1 MKKTAKI
8 FSLLLATLM
17 LAASLALFAACGD
30 SYDEEIT
37 VYNWEDYIYSKTEL
51 QNDFNEYYKA
61 KTGKTV
67 KVNYSTF
74 DTNETMLT
82 NIING
87 DAVVDVIAPSE
98 YAIEK
103 LLQHDLLEKIDKTKV
118 STISNVNSAI
128 YEAVRNVFGT
138 FTTDGG
144 ETVDITDYFVPYMW
158 GTLGILYN
166 ADVVTEADLAKGW
179 GLLWNENGNEALNG
193 KIFMKDSIRDSYC
206 AAVMYLKEY
215 NLLPDAHKNKS
226 VQELINTNDDTM
238 LAAVEELLVRQ
249 KDVLKGYE
257 VDFGKQE
264 MISEKGLV
272 DLAWS
277 GDALYAIEEAEA
289 SSSSAPALD
298 YFVPEVGGNVWF
310 DGWVIPKNAKNKEA
324 ANYFIAF
331 LNEPEIAMS
340 NMLEIGYTSAV
351 DKSVF
356 ESSEAALALLEE
368 AEYDAAEFF
377 ADERRYPEI
386 TESLGVMKDFGARN
400 DVVVAM
406 WERVVS
412 SNTDLTTLW
421 IIIGVVAVLVI
432 AGIAIFLVR
441 RNKNRRVKK

>member
-1 MKKTAKI
+1 MKKTAKLI
-8 FSLLLATLM
+8 SLLLACLM
-17 LAASLALFAACGD
+17 LAASLALFAACGGK
-30 SYDEEIT
+30 YDEEIT
-37 VYNWEDYIYSKTEL
+37 VYNWDDYIYSQRDL

-61 KTGKTV
+61 KTGKTI

-74 DTNETMLT
+74 DTNETMLAKVM
-82 NIING
+82 NG

-103 LLQHDLLEKIDKTKV
+103 LLQNDLLEKIDKSKV
-118 STISNVNSAI
+118 STMSNVNESI
-128 YEAVRNVFGT
+128 YEVVRSVFGT
-138 FTTDGG
+138 FTTNGG
-144 ETVDITDYFVPYMW
+144 ETVDITEYFVPYMW

-166 ADVVTEADLAKGW
+166 ADVVTQADLDKGW

-215 NLLPDAHKNKS
+215 DMLPDAHKNKS
-226 VQELINTNDDTM
+226 VQELMNTNDDAM
-238 LAAVEELLVRQ
+238 LAAVEQLLTKQ
-249 KDVLKGYE
+249 KTVLKGYE

-289 SSSSAPALD
+289 TSSAPRLD
-298 YFVPEVGGNVWF
+298 YFVPDVGGNVWF
-310 DGWVIPKNAKNKEA
+310 DGWVVPKNAKNKEA

-351 DKSVF
+351 DKTVLQSNQ
-356 ESSEAALALLEE
+356 AALALLAE
-368 AEYDAAEFF
+368 AEYDVDEFF
-377 ADERRYPEI
+377 ADARRYPEI
-386 TESLGVMKDFGARN
+386 TENLGVMKDFGARN

-421 IIIGVVAVLVI
+421 IIIGVVAALVI
-432 AGIAIFLVR
+432 VGIVIFAVR
-441 RNKNRRVKK
+441 RSKNRRVKR

>member
-1 MKKTAKI
+1 MKKTAKLI
-8 FSLLLATLM
+8 SLLLACLM
-17 LAASLALFAACGD
+17 LAASLALFAACGGK
-30 SYDEEIT
+30 YDEEIT
-37 VYNWEDYIYSKTEL
+37 VYNWDDYIYSQRDL

-61 KTGKTV
+61 KTGKTI

-74 DTNETMLT
+74 DTNETMLAKVM
-82 NIING
+82 NG

-103 LLQHDLLEKIDKTKV
+103 LLQNDLLEKIDKSKV
-118 STISNVNSAI
+118 STMSNVNESI
-128 YEAVRNVFGT
+128 YEVVRSVFGT
-138 FTTDGG
+138 FTTNGG
-144 ETVDITDYFVPYMW
+144 ETVDITEYFVPYMW

-166 ADVVTEADLAKGW
+166 ADVVTQADLDKGW

-215 NLLPDAHKNKS
+215 DMLPDAHKNKS
-226 VQELINTNDDTM
+226 VQELMNTNDDAM
-238 LAAVEELLVRQ
+238 LAAVEQLLTRQ
-249 KDVLKGYE
+249 KTVLKGYE

-264 MISEKGLV
+264 MITEKGLV

-289 SSSSAPALD
+289 TSSAPRLD
-298 YFVPEVGGNVWF
+298 YFVPDVGGNVWF
-310 DGWVIPKNAKNKEA
+310 DGWVVPKNAKNKEA

-351 DKSVF
+351 DKTVLQSNQ
-356 ESSEAALALLEE
+356 AALALLAE
-368 AEYDAAEFF
+368 AEYDVDEFF
-377 ADERRYPEI
+377 ADARRYPEI
-386 TESLGVMKDFGARN
+386 TENLGVMKDFGARN

-421 IIIGVVAVLVI
+421 IIIGVVAALVI
-432 AGIAIFLVR
+432 VGIVIFAVR
-441 RNKNRRVKK
+441 RNKNRRVKR

>member
-1 MKKTAKI
+1 MKKTAKLI
-8 FSLLLATLM
+8 SLLLACLM
-17 LAASLALFAACGD
+17 LAASLALFAACGGK
-30 SYDEEIT
+30 YDEEIT
-37 VYNWEDYIYSKTEL
+37 VYNWDDYIYSQRDL

-61 KTGKTV
+61 KTGKTI

-74 DTNETMLT
+74 DTNETMLAKVM
-82 NIING
+82 NG

-103 LLQHDLLEKIDKTKV
+103 LLQNDLLEKIDKSKV
-118 STISNVNSAI
+118 STMSNVNESI
-128 YEAVRNVFGT
+128 YEVVRSVFGT
-138 FTTDGG
+138 FTTNGG
-144 ETVDITDYFVPYMW
+144 ETVDITEYFVPYMW

-166 ADVVTEADLAKGW
+166 ADVVTQTDLDKGW

-215 NLLPDAHKNKS
+215 DMLPDAHKNKS
-226 VQELINTNDDTM
+226 VQELMNTNDDAM
-238 LAAVEELLVRQ
+238 LAAVEQLLTRQ
-249 KDVLKGYE
+249 KTVLKGYE

-289 SSSSAPALD
+289 TSSAPRLD
-298 YFVPEVGGNVWF
+298 YFVPDVGGNVWF
-310 DGWVIPKNAKNKEA
+310 DGWVVPKNAKNKEA

-351 DKSVF
+351 DKTVLQSNQ
-356 ESSEAALALLEE
+356 AALALLAE
-368 AEYDAAEFF
+368 AEYDVDEFF
-377 ADERRYPEI
+377 ADARRYPEI
-386 TESLGVMKDFGARN
+386 TENLGVMKDFGARN

-421 IIIGVVAVLVI
+421 IIIGVVAALVI
-432 AGIAIFLVR
+432 VGIVIFAVR
-441 RNKNRRVKK
+441 RSKNRRVKR

>member
-158 GTLGILYN
+158 GTVGILYN
-166 ADVVTEADLAKGW
+166 KDMIPEPNQSW
-179 GLLWNENGNEALNG
+179 SILWDTQYQKNV
-193 KIFMKDSIRDSYC
+193 FMLDSYRDSMGITLKYLGYSMNSREVPELM
-206 AAVMYLKEY
+206 AAK
-215 NLLPDAHKNKS
+215 DK
-226 VQELINTNDDTM
+226 LIEQKQSGVVKAYQVDETKDKM
-238 LAAVEELLVRQ
+238 VAGEAALAL
-249 KDVLKGYE
+249 
-257 VDFGKQE
+257 
-264 MISEKGLV
+264 M
-272 DLAWS
+272 WS
-277 GDALYAIEEAEA
+277 GDAQYAIDLNDH
-289 SSSSAPALD
+289 LD
-298 YFVPEVGGNVWF
+298 YFVPSEGSNIWV
-310 DGWVIPKNAKNKEA
+310 DGAVILKSARNKENAEKFINFLCRPDIALKNFEYITYSTPNEA
-324 ANYFIAF
+324 ARELIEDESIRNSKIAF
-331 LNEPEIAMS
+331 PDASELSGCETFKFLGDKNDAVYNELWRE
-340 NMLEIGYTSAV
+340 V
-351 DKSVF
+351 KS
-356 ESSEAALALLEE
+356 
-368 AEYDAAEFF
+368 
-377 ADERRYPEI
+377 
-386 TESLGVMKDFGARN
+386 K
-400 DVVVAM
+400 
-406 WERVVS
+406 
-412 SNTDLTTLW
+412 
-421 IIIGVVAVLVI
+421 
-432 AGIAIFLVR
+432 
-441 RNKNRRVKK
+441 

>member
-8 FSLLLATLM
+8 FSLLLAILM

-51 QNDFNEYYKA
+51 QNDFNEYYKV

-128 YEAVRNVFGT
+128 YEAVREVFGT

-206 AAVMYLKEY
+206 AAVMYLK
-215 NLLPDAHKNKS
+215 
-226 VQELINTNDDTM
+226 
-238 LAAVEELLVRQ
+238 
-249 KDVLKGYE
+249 
-257 VDFGKQE
+257 
-264 MISEKGLV
+264 
-272 DLAWS
+272 
-277 GDALYAIEEAEA
+277 
-289 SSSSAPALD
+289 
-298 YFVPEVGGNVWF
+298 
-310 DGWVIPKNAKNKEA
+310 
-324 ANYFIAF
+324 
-331 LNEPEIAMS
+331 
-340 NMLEIGYTSAV
+340 
-351 DKSVF
+351 
-356 ESSEAALALLEE
+356 
-368 AEYDAAEFF
+368 
-377 ADERRYPEI
+377 
-386 TESLGVMKDFGARN
+386 
-400 DVVVAM
+400 
-406 WERVVS
+406 
-412 SNTDLTTLW
+412 
-421 IIIGVVAVLVI
+421 
-432 AGIAIFLVR
+432 
-441 RNKNRRVKK
+441 

>member
-1 MKKTAKI
+1 MKKIKRI
-8 FSLLLATLM
+8 FSLLVACLM
-17 LAASLALFAACGD
+17 LAASLTLFVACGD
-30 SYDEEIT
+30 EYDEEIT
-37 VYNWEDYIYSKTEL
+37 VYNWEDYIYSKTDL
-51 QNDFNEYYKA
+51 QNDFNEYYKE
-61 KTGKTV
+61 KTGKTI

-74 DTNETMLT
+74 DTNETMLAKVM
-82 NIING
+82 NG

-103 LLQHDLLEKIDKTKV
+103 LLRHDLLEKIDKEKI
-118 STISNVNSAI
+118 STMPNVNQDI
-128 YEAVRNVFGT
+128 YNSVKSVFGT
-138 FTTDGG
+138 FETISG

-179 GLLWNENGNEALNG
+179 GLLWNENKNEALNG

-215 NLLPDAHKNKS
+215 DMLPDAHKNKS
-226 VQELINTNDDTM
+226 IQELMNTNDDEM
-238 LAAVEELLVRQ
+238 LTAVEQLLIKQ
-249 KDVLKGYE
+249 KEVLKGYE

-289 SSSSAPALD
+289 SSNAPKLD
-298 YFVPEVGGNVWF
+298 YFVPEVGSNVWF
-310 DGWVIPKNAKNKEA
+310 DGWVIPKTAKNKEA

-351 DKSVF
+351 DKAVLQSNTQ
-356 ESSEAALALLEE
+356 ALALLSE
-368 AEYDAAEFF
+368 AEYDAETFF
-377 ADERRYPEI
+377 ADARRYPEI
-386 TESLGVMKDFGARN
+386 TQNLGVMMDFGERN
-400 DVVVAM
+400 EVVVAM

-412 SNTDLTTLW
+412 SNINLTPLW
-421 IIIGVVAVLVI
+421 IILGIVGAAVVIGIVI
-432 AGIAIFLVR
+432 FSVK
-441 RNKNRRVKK
+441 RNRGRLVKK

>member
-1 MKKTAKI
+1 M
-8 FSLLLATLM
+8 
-17 LAASLALFAACGD
+17 
-30 SYDEEIT
+30 
-37 VYNWEDYIYSKTEL
+37 
-51 QNDFNEYYKA
+51 
-61 KTGKTV
+61 
-67 KVNYSTF
+67 
-74 DTNETMLT
+74 
-82 NIING
+82 
-87 DAVVDVIAPSE
+87 VDVIAPSE

-128 YEAVRNVFGT
+128 YEAVREVFGT

-289 SSSSAPALD
+289 SSSAPALD

-441 RNKNRRVKK
+441 RSKNRRVKK